1 MVEAAL
7 KVIYKLLERL
17 EIIEK
22 GIKKNQKKE
31 KAAAMLQLS

>member
-7 KVIYKLLERL
+7 KVISKLLERL
-17 EIIEK
+17 ELIEK

-31 KAAAMLQLS
+31 KAAAVL